1 MADLAEPIFEYD
13 FPDIYLADQ
22 KFFPLKQAF
31 NLYLDRHRD
40 IKEVNKFNLERKLA
54 KTHPFDGPEEPLKY
68 PNAHSIKNVPSWL
81 RTEIRKERLKIG
93 RINDI

>member
-1 MADLAEPIFEYD
+1 MTDLKEPIFEYD

-40 IKEVNKFNLERKLA
+40 IKEVNKLYLERKLA

-68 PNAHSIKNVPSWL
+68 PNAHPIKNVPSWL
-81 RTEIRKERLKIG
+81 RTEIRKERLKMG
-93 RINDI
+93 RINDF